1 MDSKEATN
9 GSGKSECSTEEI
21 AAVKDSKEHR
31 LALEVR
37 FAEQLLKTLQMA
49 NGTKSNVLNQSGE
62 MMFFLK
68 PHRMITCQFQESKFT
83 QLNVRVMDVVVKK
96 KKARNSVLRDQ
107 QPSSLSQTHQ

>member
-1 MDSKEATN
+1 VDSKEATN

-83 QLNVRVMDVVVKK
+83 QLSVRVMDVVVK